1 MLPLPA
7 QPFTARLSPPNG
19 RESWHC
25 IPRAG
30 WLALSYFTY
39 FFSYGIFLPFW
50 SVWLKGLGLTPE
62 TIGLLLG
69 VGLVA
74 RFLGSLLIAPR
85 VSDPSRLISALRVL
99 ALLTLV
105 FALAF
110 WAGTHVAWLMVVM
123 VGFNLFFSPLVPLTD
138 ALANTW
144 QKQITLDYGRVRL
157 WGSIAFVIGSAL
169 TGKLVSL
176 YDYQA
181 ILALLTLGVASM
193 LLGMLLRPS
202 VPPQGESR
210 QQESAG
216 WPAWR
221 TLVAQSWRFLACVC
235 LLQGAHAAYY
245 GFSAIY
251 WQGAG
256 YSASAVGYLWSL
268 GVVAEV
274 IIFALSKKLF
284 RRFSA
289 RDLLLLSAVCG
300 VVRWGLMGWSTAL
313 PWLIV
318 IQILHCGTFTV
329 CHLAAM
335 RYIAARQGSEVI
347 RLQAVYSAV
356 AMGGSIA
363 IMTVFAGFL
372 YQHLGGGVFWIMA
385 LVALPAIFLRPKVV
399 AAS

>member
-1 MLPLPA
+1 MVLHS
-7 QPFTARLSPPNG
+7 TR
-19 RESWHC
+19 
-25 IPRAG
+25 

-50 SVWLKGLGLTPE
+50 SVWLKGVGLSPE
-62 TIGLLLG
+62 TIGILLG
-69 VGLVA
+69 AGLVA

-85 VSDPSRLISALRVL
+85 VSDPSRLIRVL
-99 ALLTLV
+99 RILALMTLL
-105 FALAF
+105 FALTF
-110 WAGTHVAWLMVVM
+110 WAGNHVAWLMVVM
-123 VGFNLFFSPLVPLTD
+123 IGFNLFFSPLVPLTD

-144 QKQITLDYGRVRL
+144 QKQITMDYGRVRL

-176 YDYQA
+176 FDYRV
-181 ILALLTLGVASM
+181 ILVLLSLGVASM
-193 LLGMLLRPS
+193 LLGMMIRPS
-202 VPPQGESR
+202 VQPAGENR

-221 TLVAQSWRFLACVC
+221 ALITQSWRFLACVS

-251 WQGAG
+251 WQSAG

-274 IIFALSKKLF
+274 IIFALSHKLF

-300 VVRWGLMGWSTAL
+300 VARWGLMGWSTEL

-318 IQILHCGTFTV
+318 VQILHCGTFTV

-347 RLQAVYSAV
+347 RLQAVYSAI

-363 IMTVFAGFL
+363 IMTVFAGYL
-372 YQHLGGGVFWIMA
+372 YQNLGSGVFWVMA
-385 LVALPAIFLRPKVV
+385 LVALPAIVLRPKVV
-399 AAS
+399 AQPATL

>member
-1 MLPLPA
+1 MALHS
-7 QPFTARLSPPNG
+7 TR
-19 RESWHC
+19 
-25 IPRAG
+25 

-50 SVWLKGLGLTPE
+50 SVWLAGVGLTPE
-62 TIGLLLG
+62 SIGILLG
-69 VGLVA
+69 IGLVA

-85 VSDPSRLISALRVL
+85 VTDPSRLITVLRVL
-99 ALLTLV
+99 ALLSLLFV
-105 FALAF
+105 LAF
-110 WAGTHVAWLMVVM
+110 WLDTRFVSLMAVM
-123 VGFNLFFSPLVPLTD
+123 IGFNLFFSPLVPLTD

-144 QKQITLDYGRVRL
+144 QKQITMDYGRVRL
-157 WGSIAFVIGSAL
+157 WGSVAFVIGSAL
-169 TGKLVSL
+169 VGKLVSL

-181 ILALLTLGVASM
+181 ILALMSLSVASM
-193 LLGMLLRPS
+193 LLGMLIAPS
-202 VPPQGESR
+202 VMPQGETRR
-210 QQESAG
+210 QDTAG
-216 WPAWR
+216 WAVWR
-221 TLVAQSWRFLACVC
+221 ALARENWRFLACVC

-251 WQGAG
+251 WQEAG

-274 IIFALSKKLF
+274 IIFAVSKKAF
-284 RRFSA
+284 SRFSA
-289 RDLLLLSAVCG
+289 RDLLLLSCLCG
-300 VVRWGLMGWSTAL
+300 VVRWGIMGWTTAL
-313 PWLIV
+313 PWLLLAQV
-318 IQILHCGTFTV
+318 LHCGTFTV

-372 YQHLGGGVFWIMA
+372 YQHLHQGVFWVMA
-385 LVALPAIFLRPKVV
+385 LVALPAVLVRPKVS
-399 AAS
+399 AQARASSI

>member
-1 MLPLPA
+1 M
-7 QPFTARLSPPNG
+7 
-19 RESWHC
+19 
-25 IPRAG
+25 
-30 WLALSYFTY
+30 
-39 FFSYGIFLPFW
+39 
-50 SVWLKGLGLTPE
+50 
-62 TIGLLLG
+62 
-69 VGLVA
+69 
-74 RFLGSLLIAPR
+74 
-85 VSDPSRLISALRVL
+85 SDPSRLISALRIL

-110 WAGTHVAWLMVVM
+110 WAGTNVAWLMVVM
-123 VGFNLFFSPLVPLTD
+123 IGFNLFFSPLVPLTD

-144 QKQITLDYGRVRL
+144 QKQITMDYGRVRL
-157 WGSIAFVIGSAL
+157 WGSVAFVIGSAL

-176 YDYQA
+176 FDYRV
-181 ILALLTLGVASM
+181 ILVLLSLGVASM
-193 LLGMLLRPS
+193 LLGMMIRPS
-202 VPPQGESR
+202 VQPAGENR

-221 TLVAQSWRFLACVC
+221 ALITQSWRFLACVS

-251 WQGAG
+251 WQSAG

-274 IIFALSKKLF
+274 IIFALSHKLF

-300 VVRWGLMGWSTAL
+300 VARWGLMGWSTEL

-318 IQILHCGTFTV
+318 VQILHCGTFTV

-347 RLQAVYSAV
+347 RLQAVYSAI

-363 IMTVFAGFL
+363 IMTVFAGYL
-372 YQHLGGGVFWIMA
+372 YQNLGSGVFWVMA
-385 LVALPAIFLRPKVV
+385 LVALPAIVLRPKVV
-399 AAS
+399 AQPATL

>member
-1 MLPLPA
+1 MALHS
-7 QPFTARLSPPNG
+7 TR
-19 RESWHC
+19 
-25 IPRAG
+25 

-50 SVWLKGLGLTPE
+50 SVWLAGVGLTPE
-62 TIGLLLG
+62 SIGILLG

-85 VSDPSRLISALRVL
+85 VTDPSRLIRVLRVL
-99 ALLTLV
+99 ALLSLLFV
-105 FALAF
+105 LAF
-110 WAGTHVAWLMVVM
+110 WLDTRFASLMIVM
-123 VGFNLFFSPLVPLTD
+123 IGFNLFFSPLVPLTD

-144 QKQITLDYGRVRL
+144 QKQITMDYGRVRL
-157 WGSIAFVIGSAL
+157 WGSVAFVIGSAL
-169 TGKLVSL
+169 VGKLVSL

-181 ILALLTLGVASM
+181 ILALLSLSIASM
-193 LLGMLLRPS
+193 LLGMLITPS
-202 VPPQGESR
+202 VMPQGETR
-210 QQESAG
+210 QQASAG
-216 WPAWR
+216 WRAWR
-221 TLVAQSWRFLACVC
+221 ALAQENWRFLACVC

-251 WQGAG
+251 WQEAG

-274 IIFALSKKLF
+274 IIFAVSKKVF
-284 RRFSA
+284 SRFSA
-289 RDLLLLSAVCG
+289 RDLLLLSCLCG
-300 VVRWGLMGWSTAL
+300 VVRWGIMGWTTAL
-313 PWLIV
+313 PWLLV
-318 IQILHCGTFTV
+318 AQVLHCGTFTV

-335 RYIAARQGSEVI
+335 RYIAARRGSEVI

-372 YQHLGGGVFWIMA
+372 YQHLHHGVFWVMA
-385 LVALPAIFLRPKVV
+385 LVALPAMFVRPTVSPQSR
-399 AAS
+399 ASSI

>member
-1 MLPLPA
+1 MVL
-7 QPFTARLSPPNG
+7 QSTR
-19 RESWHC
+19 
-25 IPRAG
+25 
-30 WLALSYFTY
+30 WLALGYFTY

-50 SVWLKGLGLTPE
+50 SVWLKGIGLTPE

-69 VGLVA
+69 AGLVA

-99 ALLTLV
+99 ALLTLL
-105 FALAF
+105 FAVAF
-110 WAGTHVAWLMVVM
+110 WAGAHVAWLMLVM
-123 VGFNLFFSPLVPLTD
+123 IGFNLFFSPLVPLTD

-144 QKQITLDYGRVRL
+144 QKQFPLDYGKVRL
-157 WGSIAFVIGSAL
+157 WGSVAFVIGSAL
-169 TGKLVSL
+169 TGKLVSMF
-176 YDYQA
+176 DYRV

-193 LLGMLLRPS
+193 LLGFLIRPTIQ
-202 VPPQGESR
+202 PQGASR
-210 QQESAG
+210 Q
-216 WPAWR
+216 
-221 TLVAQSWRFLACVC
+221 
-235 LLQGAHAAYY
+235 QGAHAAYY

-251 WQGAG
+251 WQAAG

-274 IIFALSKKLF
+274 IIFALSNKLF
-284 RRFSA
+284 RRCSA
-289 RDLLLLSAVCG
+289 RDMLLISAICG
-300 VVRWGLMGWSTAL
+300 VVRWGIMGATTAL

-318 IQILHCGTFTV
+318 VQILHCGTFTV

-372 YQHLGGGVFWIMA
+372 YQYLGHGVFWV
-385 LVALPAIFLRPKVV
+385 VALPAMFLRPKVV
-399 AAS
+399 PSC

>member
-1 MLPLPA
+1 VFIA
-7 QPFTARLSPPNG
+7 FYRQTIASK
-19 RESWHC
+19 REGFMVLQST
-25 IPRAG
+25 R

-50 SVWLKGLGLTPE
+50 SVWLKGTGLTPE

-69 VGLVA
+69 AGLVA

-85 VSDPSRLISALRVL
+85 FSDPSRLVFALRVL
-99 ALLTLV
+99 ALLTLI

-110 WAGTHVAWLMVVM
+110 WAGHHIAWLMVVM

-144 QKQITLDYGRVRL
+144 QKQIPMDYGRVRV
-157 WGSIAFVIGSAL
+157 WGSIAFVIGSAA

-176 YDYQA
+176 FDSQA
-181 ILALLTLGVASM
+181 ILAMLSLGVISM
-193 LLGMLLRPS
+193 LLGMLLTPS
-202 VPPQGESR
+202 VMPQGASR
-210 QQESAG
+210 TQEAAG
-216 WPAWR
+216 WPAWKSLIR
-221 TLVAQSWRFLACVC
+221 QSWRFLACVS

-251 WQGAG
+251 WQEAG
-256 YSASAVGYLWSL
+256 YSASTVGYLWSL

-274 IIFALSKKLF
+274 VVFTLSNKLF
-284 RRFSA
+284 RRFGA

-300 VVRWGLMGWSTAL
+300 VARWGLMGWTTEL

-318 IQILHCGTFTV
+318 VQILHCGTFTV

-335 RYIAARQGSEVI
+335 RYIAARQGAEVI

-363 IMTVFAGFL
+363 IMTMFAGFL
-372 YQHLGGGVFWIMA
+372 FQHLHQGVFWVMA
-385 LVALPAIFLRPKVV
+385 LVALPAIALRPRVT
-399 AAS
+399 ARA

>member
-1 MLPLPA
+1 MVLHS
-7 QPFTARLSPPNG
+7 TR
-19 RESWHC
+19 
-25 IPRAG
+25 

-50 SVWLKGLGLTPE
+50 SVWLKGAGLSPE

-69 VGLVA
+69 AGLVA

-85 VSDPSRLISALRVL
+85 VSDPSRLITVLRAL
-99 ALLTLV
+99 ALMTLL

-110 WAGTHVAWLMVVM
+110 WAGSKVAWLMVVM
-123 VGFNLFFSPLVPLTD
+123 IGFNLFFSPLVPLTD

-144 QKQITLDYGRVRL
+144 QKQITMDYGRVRL

-176 YDYQA
+176 FDYHA
-181 ILALLTLGVASM
+181 ILLMLSLGVASM
-193 LLGMLLRPS
+193 LLGMLLKPS
-202 VPPQGESR
+202 VMPQGESR
-210 QQESAG
+210 HQTTMG

-221 TLVAQSWRFLACVC
+221 SLMTQNWRFLACVS

-274 IIFALSKKLF
+274 ITFALSKKVF

-289 RDLLLLSAVCG
+289 RDLLLLSAICG
-300 VVRWGLMGWSTAL
+300 VIRWGLMGWTTSL
-313 PWLIV
+313 PWLIL

-363 IMTVFAGFL
+363 VMTMFAGFL
-372 YQHLGGGVFWIMA
+372 YQHLHQGLFWVMA
-385 LVALPAIFLRPKVV
+385 LVALPALVLRPRAV
-399 AAS
+399 S

>member
-1 MLPLPA
+1 MVLHS
-7 QPFTARLSPPNG
+7 TR
-19 RESWHC
+19 
-25 IPRAG
+25 

-50 SVWLKGLGLTPE
+50 SVWLKGAGLTPE
-62 TIGLLLG
+62 TIGVLLG
-69 VGLVA
+69 AGLVA

-85 VSDPSRLISALRVL
+85 VSDPSRLISVLRVL
-99 ALLTLV
+99 ALLTLL
-105 FALAF
+105 FAMAF
-110 WAGTHVAWLMVVM
+110 WAGSHVAWLMVVM
-123 VGFNLFFSPLVPLTD
+123 IGFNLFFSPLVPLTD

-144 QKQITLDYGRVRL
+144 QKQITMDYGRVRL

-176 YDYQA
+176 FDYHA
-181 ILALLTLGVASM
+181 ILVLLSLGIASM

-202 VPPQGESR
+202 VMPQGASR
-210 QQESAG
+210 HQEAAG
-216 WPAWR
+216 WRAWR

-256 YSASAVGYLWSL
+256 YSASSVGYLWSL

-274 IIFALSKKLF
+274 VIFALSKKVF

-300 VVRWGLMGWSTAL
+300 VIRWGIMGWTTEL

-318 IQILHCGTFTV
+318 AQILHCGTFTV

-363 IMTVFAGFL
+363 VMTVFAGFL
-372 YQHLGGGVFWIMA
+372 YQHLHQGVFGVMA
-385 LVALPAIFLRPKVV
+385 LVALPALILRPKAVT
-399 AAS
+399 A

>member
-1 MLPLPA
+1 MALHS
-7 QPFTARLSPPNG
+7 TR
-19 RESWHC
+19 
-25 IPRAG
+25 

-50 SVWLKGLGLTPE
+50 SVWLEGLGLTPE
-62 TIGLLLG
+62 TIGVLLG
-69 VGLVA
+69 AGLIA

-85 VSDPSRLISALRVL
+85 VSDPSRLISALRIL

-110 WAGTHVAWLMVVM
+110 WVGTHVAWLMVVM

-144 QKQITLDYGRVRL
+144 QKQITMDYGRVRL
-157 WGSIAFVIGSAL
+157 WGSVAFVIGSAL

-176 YDYQA
+176 FDYRM
-181 ILALLTLGVASM
+181 ILVLLSLGVASM
-193 LLGMLLRPS
+193 LLGMMIRPS
-202 VPPQGESR
+202 VQPVGENR

-221 TLVAQSWRFLACVC
+221 TLIAQSWRFLACVS

-245 GFSAIY
+245 GFSALY
-251 WQGAG
+251 WQSAG

-274 IIFALSKKLF
+274 IIFALSHKLF

-300 VVRWGLMGWSTAL
+300 VVRWGLMGWSTEL

-318 IQILHCGTFTV
+318 VQILHCGTFTV
-329 CHLAAM
+329 LSLIH
-335 RYIAARQGSEVI
+335 I
-347 RLQAVYSAV
+347 
-356 AMGGSIA
+356 
-363 IMTVFAGFL
+363 
-372 YQHLGGGVFWIMA
+372 
-385 LVALPAIFLRPKVV
+385 
-399 AAS
+399 